1 MSGRAAAVAIQH
13 RPAPAGD
20 NPEANVDVFRRAAG
34 PGYDPAIMPS
44 NTDIQP
50 LPTPARMFDLTGRS
64 ALLTGAGRGI
74 GLALAR
80 ALAGAGC
87 GVAVQDLDEGVARSA
102 VDAINAAGGRAVAFG
117 GDLGDLSLPAR
128 LVGEAADALG
138 GLHVLVNNG
147 SIQIPRPWM
156 EAVPEAMERQ
166 LRVNLVSPVLF
177 CQQVVPLF
185 RRQRFGRI
193 INVGSVQQRRA
204 NPAMLAYSLS
214 KGGLEKLTIGLAHDL
229 AKDNIT
235 VNQIAP
241 GWIKNTVRNAGN
253 FQTPGDADRIASQ
266 AVPLGRIG
274 EPEDLAGAVLLLC
287 SDAGSYITG
296 QNLFIDG
303 AMGL

>member
-1 MSGRAAAVAIQH
+1 M
-13 RPAPAGD
+13 PT
-20 NPEANVDVFRRAAG
+20 
-34 PGYDPAIMPS
+34 DPAVP
-44 NTDIQP
+44 P
-50 LPTPARMFDLTGRS
+50 LPTPARLFDLTARS

-74 GLALAR
+74 GLAVAR

-87 GVAVQDLDEGVARSA
+87 GVAVQDIDEGVARA
-102 VDAINAAGGRAVAFG
+102 AADGINAAGGRAVAFG
-117 GDLGDLSLPAR
+117 GDLADLSLPAR
-128 LVGEAADALG
+128 LVADAAAALG
-138 GLHVLVNNG
+138 GLHILFNNG

-177 CQQVVPLF
+177 CQQVVPIF

-193 INVGSVQQRRA
+193 VNVGSVQQRQA

-214 KGGLEKLTIGLAHDL
+214 KGGLEKLTVGLARDL

-235 VNQIAP
+235 VNQVAP
-241 GWIKNTVRNAGN
+241 GWIRNTVRNEGDFRSPA
-253 FQTPGDADRIASQ
+253 DADRIAQQ
-266 AVPLGRIG
+266 AVPLGRVG
-274 EPEDLAGAVLLLC
+274 EPEDVAGAVLLLC

-296 QNLFIDG
+296 QNVFIDG